1 MKRGG
6 GATEPDTFCHRWLED
21 INLGG
26 VRDSPRI
33 HLGLTT
39 SAARVLYMQRG
50 AEERDGTAAAV
61 LPKAQSDDLNDKAN
75 GKKYTDGHSIRAGCN
90 FGSQKKK
97 DRKGW
102 LIEMD

>member
-1 MKRGG
+1 MAGRYQSWG
-6 GATEPDTFCHRWLED
+6 GARQPAHSFR
-21 INLGG
+21 
-26 VRDSPRI
+26 V
-33 HLGLTT
+33 GLTT

-50 AEERDGTAAAV
+50 AGERDGTAAAV